1 MSVKAVL
8 TRSSMRGFTMGKK
21 GLQLTFIIPS
31 RTLSEMSKTAVDNI
45 RVCYSQLLTVAKFGQ
60 C

>member
-31 RTLSEMSKTAVDNI
+31 RTLSEMSKTVVYNI
-45 RVCYSQLLTVAKFGQ
+45 KLCY
-60 C
+60 